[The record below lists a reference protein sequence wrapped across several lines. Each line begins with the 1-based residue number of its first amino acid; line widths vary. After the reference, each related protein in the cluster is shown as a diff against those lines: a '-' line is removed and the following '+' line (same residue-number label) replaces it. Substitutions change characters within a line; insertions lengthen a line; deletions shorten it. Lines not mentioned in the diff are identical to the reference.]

1 VLLVFA
7 YLGIFSGISAA
18 TRENAD
24 IGLITPAPFCKFLSL
39 LRLALYHQMARR
51 VLDTKQIYGR
61 TDRWRLSL
69 ALASCIIIHIPL
81 SPPLA
86 DLISVTAT
94 RRTASRRG
102 CALANPPVHS
112 HPLFS
117 YHLTHASS
125 SFPISYTILVLPLSV
140 TRWVGW
146 RIEKRTGS
154 DLPPAA
160 YLAAGALFQLTP
172 FVNVVLI
179 FMRGGIK
186 LVKFERLERVPSPRT
201 GASVDR
207 MDIQSQ
213 PAVRMSV
220 DTRGSDIVEEV
231 TVLDRRLDK
240 GEWKQ
245 DETVRR
251 IPYDRESL

>member
-1 VLLVFA
+1 VVVLLVFA
-7 YLGIFSGISAA
+7 YLGIFSEISAA

-39 LRLALYHQMARR
+39 LRLALYHQMAHR

-61 TDRWRLSL
+61 KDRWRIPL
-69 ALASCIIIHIPL
+69 AVASCIIVNIPL
-81 SPPLA
+81 SP
-86 DLISVTAT
+86 DLISAMAT
-94 RRTASRRG
+94 RRTASRRR

-112 HPLFS
+112 PLIIS

-154 DLPPAA
+154 DRLPPAA
-160 YLAAGALFQLTP
+160 YLAACALFQLTP
-172 FVNVVLI
+172 FANIVLI

-186 LVKFERLERVPSPRT
+186 LVKFEKLERVPSPRS

-207 MDIQSQ
+207 LDIRNQ
-213 PAVRMSV
+213 PTVRMSF
-220 DTRGSDIVEEV
+220 DTRSSDIVEEV
-231 TVLDRRLDK
+231 TVLDQRLEK
-240 GEWKQ
+240 EVWK
-245 DETVRR
+245 
-251 IPYDRESL
+251 